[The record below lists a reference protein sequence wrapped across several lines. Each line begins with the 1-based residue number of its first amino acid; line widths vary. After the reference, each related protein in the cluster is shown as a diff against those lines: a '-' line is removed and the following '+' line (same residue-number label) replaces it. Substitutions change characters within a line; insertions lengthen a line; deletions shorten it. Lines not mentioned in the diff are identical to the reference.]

1 MTVKFASV
9 AFRALRHRNYAFFF
23 AGQGLS
29 MVGYWVQQVAAGWLM
44 YELTQ
49 SAFALGLLA
58 FFSNLPVLLLSPLA
72 GWWSD
77 HADRRRLM
85 LASQVLEGIQ
95 ALVLVV
101 LTVTGL
107 IQPWHLMVLGSI
119 LGALV
124 ALELAVRQTFLLDL
138 IDVREDLPSA
148 ISLTATMGQAGRLI
162 GPAIAGALL
171 VAVGPA
177 WCFAV
182 NALSY
187 VAVVGSILAIRT
199 RPQPPSATRG
209 SFIAGLSEGFAYAWN
224 SYPIRNLLISLA
236 LVSVLVTPYQNLM
249 PAFVA
254 QVYAGDPRMLG
265 ILLALAGGGALAGSL
280 YLAARPNAAGLLNVL
295 NAAMAA
301 AGLGLLAFAFSD
313 RWWQSAP
320 LVVLVGLGVLATTLP
335 GQLIMQTPV
344 DDDKR
349 GRVMSL
355 STMLFMGVGPIGN
368 LLAGSVAEAIGPR
381 LALALN
387 GALCAAAA
395 VWLFALRGRMRAAM
409 RPTVERLGIR
419 SP

>member
-1 MTVKFASV
+1 MKFGAV
-9 AFRALRHRNYAFFF
+9 AFRALRHRNYALFF

-49 SAFALGLLA
+49 SAFSLGLLA

-85 LASQVLEGIQ
+85 LASQVLEGVQ
-95 ALVLVV
+95 ALVLVL

-162 GPAIAGALL
+162 GPAIAGGLL

-187 VAVVGSILAIRT
+187 VAVVGSIVAIRT
-199 RPQPPSATRG
+199 RPQPPSTNRG
-209 SFIAGLSEGFAYAWN
+209 PFLAGLREGFAYAWN
-224 SYPIRNLLISLA
+224 SYPIRNLLIALA

-254 QVYAGDPRMLG
+254 QVYAGDPKMLG
-265 ILLALAGGGALAGSL
+265 LLLALAGGGALAGSL

-295 NAAMAA
+295 NVAMAT

-313 RWWQSAP
+313 RWWQSAL

-335 GQLIMQTPV
+335 VQLIMQTLV

-368 LLAGSVAEAIGPR
+368 LLAGSIAEVIGPR

-387 GALCAAAA
+387 GAVCAVAA
-395 VWLFALRGRMRAAM
+395 VWLFTLRGRMRAAM

>member
-1 MTVKFASV
+1 MKSASV
-9 AFRALRHRNYAFFF
+9 AFRALRHRNYSLFF

-49 SAFALGLLA
+49 SAFSLGLLA

-85 LASQVLEGIQ
+85 LASQVLEGLQ
-95 ALVLVV
+95 AVVLVV

-107 IQPWHLMVLGSI
+107 IQPWHLIVLGAI

-148 ISLTATMGQAGRLI
+148 ISLTATMAQTGRLI
-162 GPAIAGALL
+162 GPAIAGVLL

-199 RPQPPSATRG
+199 RPQPPSTVRG
-209 SFIAGLSEGFAYAWN
+209 SFVAGLREGFSYAWH
-224 SYPIRNLLISLA
+224 SYPIRNVLIALG
-236 LVSVLVTPYQNLM
+236 LVSVLITPYQNLM

-254 QVYAGDPRMLG
+254 QVYGSDPKMLG
-265 ILLALAGGGALAGSL
+265 LLLALAGGGALAGSL
-280 YLAARPNAAGLLNVL
+280 WLAARPNAAGLLDVL
-295 NAAMAA
+295 NAAMAT
-301 AGLGLLAFAFSD
+301 AGLALLCFALSE
-313 RWWQSAP
+313 RWWLSAP
-320 LVVLVGLGVLATTLP
+320 LVVLVGFGVLATTLP
-335 GQLIMQTPV
+335 VQLIMQTLV

-368 LLAGSVAEAIGPR
+368 LFAGSLAQAIGPR

-387 GALCAAAA
+387 GAACALAA
-395 VWLFALRGRMRAAM
+395 VWLFTVRRRMRVAM
-409 RPTVERLGIR
+409 RPTVERMGIG

>member
-1 MTVKFASV
+1 VKSGSV
-9 AFRALRHRNYAFFF
+9 AFRALRSRNFSLFF

-44 YELTQ
+44 YELTG
-49 SAFALGLLA
+49 SAFSLGLLA
-58 FFSNLPVLLLSPLA
+58 FFSSLPVVLLSPLA

-85 LASQVLEGIQ
+85 LASQVLEGVQ

-107 IQPWHLMVLGSI
+107 IQPWHLIVLGAI
-119 LGALV
+119 LGGLV

-138 IDVREDLPSA
+138 IDEREDLPSA
-148 ISLTATMGQAGRLI
+148 ISLISTIGQAGRLV
-162 GPAIAGALL
+162 GPAIAGVLL

-182 NALSY
+182 NALTY
-187 VAVVGSILAIRT
+187 VAVSCSLIAIRT
-199 RPQPPSATRG
+199 PAQAPAKSRAA
-209 SFIAGLSEGFAYAWN
+209 FIAGLREGFVYAWD
-224 SYPIRNLLISLA
+224 SYPIRNLLLALA

-254 QVYAGDPRMLG
+254 QVHAGDPQMLG
-265 ILLALAGGGALAGSL
+265 LLLALAGGGALAGSL
-280 YLAARPNAAGLLNVL
+280 YLATRPNAAGLLSVL
-295 NAAMAA
+295 MVAMAA
-301 AGLGLLAFAFSD
+301 SGLGLLGFALSD
-313 RWWQSAP
+313 RWWLSAP
-320 LVVLVGLGVLATTLP
+320 LVVIVGGGVLATMLP
-335 GQLIMQTPV
+335 VQLIMQTLV

-355 STMLFMGVGPIGN
+355 STMLFMGIGPLGSV
-368 LLAGSVAEAIGPR
+368 LAGGVAELIGAR

-387 GALCAAAA
+387 GGLCTLAAI
-395 VWLFALRGRMRAAM
+395 WLFLRRDRMRAAM
-409 RPTVERLGIR
+409 RPVVERLGIR

>member
-1 MTVKFASV
+1 VKSGSV
-9 AFRALRHRNYAFFF
+9 AFRALRSRNFALFF

-44 YELTQ
+44 YELTG
-49 SAFALGLLA
+49 SAFSLGLLA
-58 FFSNLPVLLLSPLA
+58 FFSSLPVVLLSPLA

-77 HADRRRLM
+77 HANRRQLM
-85 LASQVLEGIQ
+85 LASQVLEGVQ

-107 IQPWHLMVLGSI
+107 IQPWHLIVLGAI

-138 IDVREDLPSA
+138 IDEREDLPSA
-148 ISLTATMGQAGRLI
+148 ISLISTIGQAGRLV
-162 GPAIAGALL
+162 GPAIAGVLL
-171 VAVGPA
+171 VAAGPA

-182 NALSY
+182 NALTY
-187 VAVVGSILAIRT
+187 VAVSGSLIVIRT
-199 RPQPPSATRG
+199 PPQAPARSRAA
-209 SFIAGLSEGFAYAWN
+209 FIAGLREGFVYAWD
-224 SYPIRNLLISLA
+224 SYPIRNLLIALA

-254 QVYAGDPRMLG
+254 QVYAADPKMLG
-265 ILLALAGGGALAGSL
+265 LLLALAGGGALAGSL
-280 YLAARPNAAGLLNVL
+280 YLAARPNAAGLLSVL
-295 NAAMAA
+295 IVAMAA
-301 AGLGLLAFAFSD
+301 SGLGLLGFALSE
-313 RWWQSAP
+313 RWWLSAP
-320 LVVLVGLGVLATTLP
+320 LVVIVGMGVLATMLP
-335 GQLIMQTPV
+335 VQLIMQTLV

-355 STMLFMGVGPIGN
+355 STMLFMGIGPLGSV
-368 LLAGSVAEAIGPR
+368 LAGSVAEVTGAR

-387 GALCAAAA
+387 GVLCALAA
-395 VWLFALRGRMRAAM
+395 VWLFLRRDRMREAM
-409 RPTVERLGIR
+409 RPVVERLGIR

>member
-1 MTVKFASV
+1 MKSGSV
-9 AFRALRHRNYAFFF
+9 AFRALRSRNFSLFF

-44 YELTQ
+44 YELTG
-49 SAFALGLLA
+49 SAFSLGLLA
-58 FFSNLPVLLLSPLA
+58 FFSSLPVVLLSPLA

-85 LASQVLEGIQ
+85 LASQVLEGVQ
-95 ALVLVV
+95 AVVLVV

-107 IQPWHLMVLGSI
+107 IQPWHLIVLGAI
-119 LGALV
+119 LGGLV

-138 IDVREDLPSA
+138 IDEREDLPSA
-148 ISLTATMGQAGRLI
+148 ISLISTIGQAGRLV
-162 GPAIAGALL
+162 GPAIAGVLL

-182 NALSY
+182 NALTY
-187 VAVVGSILAIRT
+187 VAVSCSLVAIRT
-199 RPQPPSATRG
+199 PAQAPAKSRPA
-209 SFIAGLSEGFAYAWN
+209 FIAGLREGFMYAWD
-224 SYPIRNLLISLA
+224 SYPIRNLLIALA

-254 QVYAGDPRMLG
+254 QVHAGDPQMLG
-265 ILLALAGGGALAGSL
+265 LLLALAGGGALAGSL
-280 YLAARPNAAGLLNVL
+280 YLATRPNAAGLLSVL
-295 NAAMAA
+295 MVAMAA
-301 AGLGLLAFAFSD
+301 SGLGLLGFALSD
-313 RWWQSAP
+313 RWWLSAP
-320 LVVLVGLGVLATTLP
+320 LVVIVGGGVLATMLP
-335 GQLIMQTPV
+335 VQLIMQTLV

-355 STMLFMGVGPIGN
+355 STMLFMGIGPLGSV
-368 LLAGSVAEAIGPR
+368 LAGGVAEVIGAR

-387 GALCAAAA
+387 GGLCTLAA
-395 VWLFALRGRMRAAM
+395 VWLFLRRDQMRAAM
-409 RPTVERLGIR
+409 RPVVERLGIR

>member
-1 MTVKFASV
+1 MRGASV

-49 SAFALGLLA
+49 SAFSLGLLA

-187 VAVVGSILAIRT
+187 VAVVGSIMAIRT
-199 RPQPPSATRG
+199 RPQPMSTTRG
-209 SFIAGLSEGFAYAWN
+209 PFIAGLSEGFVYAWN

-236 LVSVLVTPYQNLM
+236 LVSILVTPYQNLM

-295 NAAMAA
+295 NAAMAT

-335 GQLIMQTPV
+335 VQLIMQTLV

-387 GALCAAAA
+387 GAICAAAA
-395 VWLFALRGRMRAAM
+395 IWLFTLRGRMRAAM

>member
-1 MTVKFASV
+1 MKSASV
-9 AFRALRHRNYAFFF
+9 AFRALRHRNYALFF

-49 SAFALGLLA
+49 SAFSLGLLA

-85 LASQVLEGIQ
+85 LASQVLEGLQ
-95 ALVLVV
+95 AVVLVV

-107 IQPWHLMVLGSI
+107 IQPWHLIVLGAI

-148 ISLTATMGQAGRLI
+148 ISLTATMAQTGRLI
-162 GPAIAGALL
+162 GPAIAGVLL

-199 RPQPPSATRG
+199 RPQPPSTVRG
-209 SFIAGLSEGFAYAWN
+209 SFVAGLREGFSYAWH
-224 SYPIRNLLISLA
+224 SYPIRNVLIALG
-236 LVSVLVTPYQNLM
+236 LVSVLITPYQNLM

-254 QVYAGDPRMLG
+254 QVYGSDPKMLG
-265 ILLALAGGGALAGSL
+265 LLLALAGGGALAGSL
-280 YLAARPNAAGLLNVL
+280 WLAARPNAAGLLDVL
-295 NAAMAA
+295 NAAMAT
-301 AGLGLLAFAFSD
+301 AGLALLCFALSE
-313 RWWQSAP
+313 RWWLSAP
-320 LVVLVGLGVLATTLP
+320 LVVLVGFGVLATTLP
-335 GQLIMQTPV
+335 VQLIMQTLV

-368 LLAGSVAEAIGPR
+368 LFAGSLAQAIGPR

-387 GALCAAAA
+387 GAACALAA
-395 VWLFALRGRMRAAM
+395 VWLFTVRRRMRVAM
-409 RPTVERLGIR
+409 RPTVERMGIG

>member
-1 MTVKFASV
+1 LKFGSV
-9 AFRALRHRNYAFFF
+9 AFRALRHRNYALFFT
-23 AGQGLS
+23 GQGLS

-44 YELTQ
+44 YELTE
-49 SAFALGLLA
+49 SAFSLGLLA

-85 LASQVLEGIQ
+85 LASQVLEGVQ
-95 ALVLVV
+95 AVVLVV

-138 IDVREDLPSA
+138 IDVRQDLPSA

-187 VAVVGSILAIRT
+187 VAVVCSILAIRT
-199 RPQPPSATRG
+199 RPQPPSTARA
-209 SFIAGLSEGFAYAWN
+209 SFVAGLREGFAYAWN

-254 QVYAGDPRMLG
+254 QVYAGDPKMLG
-265 ILLALAGGGALAGSL
+265 MLLALAGGGALAGSL
-280 YLAARPNAAGLLNVL
+280 YLAARPNAAGLLSVL
-295 NAAMAA
+295 MLAMAA
-301 AGLGLLAFAFSD
+301 AGLGLFAFAFAD
-313 RWWQSAP
+313 RWWLSAP
-320 LVVLVGLGVLATTLP
+320 LVVIVGLGVLATTLP
-335 GQLIMQTPV
+335 VQLIMQTLV

-387 GALCAAAA
+387 GALCALAA
-395 VWLFALRGRMRAAM
+395 VWLFLRRDRMRAAM
-409 RPTVERLGIR
+409 RPVVERLGIR